1 MDGVLKDICI
11 AGISTAVPKNVEKNI
26 DASPFLGSRRCKR
39 QIKLT
44 GIEERRVISSGQK
57 VSDLCYVA
65 ARKLLDELE
74 WDSSDI
80 KALVLLTQHPNY
92 SVPSTAFL
100 LQKMLKIPHDCIVF
114 DVNLG
119 CSAFNV
125 GIQIVSSLLNQI
137 PGKAKGLCL
146 IGDLASKTITAE
158 YSVDEMVG
166 NMLFGTAGSVVALE
180 KGNNDEMIPFSTF
193 SDGNR
198 FQAIQRCFGE
208 RAYMDGEGIFNFS
221 TNDVPNSIKAFFKK
235 NHLSDKDIDYYV
247 FHQAQKM
254 ILDSLIAECGINRE
268 KELRSISLYG
278 NTAGASIPLS
288 LCANRGLFMNK
299 ENIRVFSC
307 GYGVGLS
314 WSMAYMLLRTNYILP
329 IIESN
334 EVF

>member
-44 GIEERRVISSGQK
+44 GIEERRVISIGQK
-57 VSDLCYVA
+57 VSDLCYVS

-80 KALVLLTQHPNY
+80 KALVLLTQHPDY
-92 SVPSTAFL
+92 KAPSTSFL
-100 LQKMLKIPHDCIVF
+100 LQKMLHISNDCIVF

-125 GIQIVSSLLNQI
+125 GIQIVSSLLSQI

-146 IGDLASKTITAE
+146 IGDLASETITDQCP
-158 YSVDEMVG
+158 VDEMSG
-166 NMLFGTAGSVVALE
+166 NMLFGAAGSAVAIE
-180 KGNNDEMIPFSTF
+180 KGAISITIPFSTF

-198 FQAIQRCFGE
+198 FQAIQRYFGGKTH
-208 RAYMDGEGIFNFS
+208 MDGEEILNFS
-221 TNDVPNSIKAFFKK
+221 TNDVPNSIKVFFKK
-235 NHLSDKDIDYYV
+235 NHLSDKDVDYYV

-254 ILDSLIAECGINRE
+254 ILDGVITECGINKA
-268 KELRSISLYG
+268 KELRSIKLYG
-278 NTAGASIPLS
+278 NTSGASIPLS
-288 LCANRGLFMNK
+288 LCANKDLFKNREK
-299 ENIRVFSC
+299 IRVFCC

-314 WSMAYMLLRTNYILP
+314 WSMSYMPLRTNYILP

-334 EVF
+334 GIF